1 MVFDEDIF
9 DEIDRLFKE
18 EMRKIRKMIT
28 ELTRIN
34 PENIRE
40 FGKKGEPIVFGF
52 TYRWHSGMK
61 KPEVKFFGN
70 VRPQPPYGIKVDD
83 VVSPVYDVID
93 KKDHYEIVVELAGAR
108 KEDVTIDMKGRT
120 LYITANTPYKK
131 YKANIT
137 IPPDASIED
146 IKAKINNGVLIIK
159 LNKIETGSERRIEV
173 EEGD

>member
-1 MVFDEDIF
+1 MAFDGDIF

-34 PENIRE
+34 PEDIKE

-70 VRPQPPYGIKVDD
+70 VRPQQPYGIKVDD
-83 VVSPVYDVID
+83 VVSPVYDILD
-93 KKDHYEIVVELAGAR
+93 KDDHYEIVVEVAGAR
-108 KEDVTIDMKGRT
+108 KDDINIEMKGRT
-120 LYITANTPYKK
+120 IYITANTPYKK
-131 YKANIT
+131 YRTSIQ
-137 IPPDASIED
+137 IPPDASTENV
-146 IKAKINNGVLIIK
+146 KAKINYGVLVINLPKIK
-159 LNKIETGSERRIEV
+159 TKGEKKIEV
-173 EEGD
+173 EED